1 MLFTS
6 VLLFF
11 LFESANFVKLFF
23 FFYFVCKTELV
34 GQNDQLEKTF
44 FHEAFVHLI
53 YKIKHEEEL
62 LKDILLLGKSLD
74 FSNPL
79 HFIST
84 IRKMGKKNYFYD
96 TGKDNTHKKLDHYLL
111 LELV

>member
-1 MLFTS
+1 M
-6 VLLFF
+6 
-11 LFESANFVKLFF
+11 
-23 FFYFVCKTELV
+23 
-34 GQNDQLEKTF
+34 GQNDQLEKPL

-84 IRKMGKKNYFYD
+84 IRKWGEKNIFMTLARIIHTKNLTIIYF
-96 TGKDNTHKKLDHYLL
+96 
-111 LELV
+111 